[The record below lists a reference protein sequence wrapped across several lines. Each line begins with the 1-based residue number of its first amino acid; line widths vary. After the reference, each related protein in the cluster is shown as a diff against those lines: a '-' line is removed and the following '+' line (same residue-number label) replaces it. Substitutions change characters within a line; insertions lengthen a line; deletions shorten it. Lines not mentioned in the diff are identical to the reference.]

1 MSSVVNKSAK
11 RFVPKLRE
19 RRQISSAQTS
29 SAQKPVGP
37 AGPGETPETV
47 VSANK
52 ASEVENAEP
61 SEASNQGEVEKSE
74 TQNENEN
81 ESGKVL
87 SGSAVET
94 TGSGE
99 NQDNIGKNGGVTFEE
114 DDPLSQT
121 TMARDLG
128 PSRTSTQIP
137 VVAVS
142 STASRRRSSRLD
154 SLSAAKPTF
163 KSGFMGANPANGSV
177 SGSVPEKSRRLSTIS
192 TGSLRKKSL
201 SINSENDSSLQAI
214 KRRRMSSRSS
224 VGKGSGKVQR
234 ISIVS
239 RMSSPDDDSLTAKPA
254 GDAENTDD
262 IFQRTDDLYQ
272 KYTIANLKMIPKK
285 IADTDSS
292 KYLIDEENF
301 TMADLCKPTLPI
313 GEISEN
319 FTRAKEAARLKAE
332 RRKKRRELRET
343 ARREFKSLND
353 LVTEEESKLKEERK
367 KAAQELLNTEVP
379 DEKPR
384 QGIQLKM
391 SADGSMVVDE
401 ESTVVDRHKNASL
414 ENSSKEKI
422 QNNPFE
428 NLYNS
433 ATYGRQQFTD
443 PWTTEE
449 MIKFYQALS
458 MWGTDF
464 NLISQLFP
472 YRTRRQIKSKFVNE
486 EKKHPIM
493 IELALR
499 SKLPPNFDQYCQ
511 ETRKTIGTVHEFNKR
526 LDQLQVEHEEHLKQI
541 EVERQNAREQDIK
554 QQSVKEHERAQ
565 RGKQGGRQEQLR
577 EYRKSEI
584 VLGSIDDL
592 KKKRAEEVTEET

>member
-19 RRQISSAQTS
+19 RRLPNSTPTAPVLPK
-29 SAQKPVGP
+29 AVDEGAKPDTG
-37 AGPGETPETV
+37 AIDEDAARNDDSGGETNTADTDAKIGDDETK
-47 VSANK
+47 N
-52 ASEVENAEP
+52 N
-61 SEASNQGEVEKSE
+61 EAI
-74 TQNENEN
+74 
-81 ESGKVL
+81 
-87 SGSAVET
+87 
-94 TGSGE
+94 
-99 NQDNIGKNGGVTFEE
+99 DEE
-114 DDPLSQT
+114 DPLSQT
-121 TMARDLG
+121 TLMKNLT
-128 PSRTSTQIP
+128 PSRTGTQIP

-142 STASRRRSSRLD
+142 TASNRRRSSRLD
-154 SLSAAKPTF
+154 SLSGLKPTF
-163 KSGFMGANPANGSV
+163 RSGFMGPGSLNT
-177 SGSVPEKSRRLSTIS
+177 GNAPERSRRLSSIS
-192 TGSLRKKSL
+192 AGTSRKKSV
-201 SINSENDSSLQAI
+201 SVTPENDSSLQAI

-224 VGKGSGKVQR
+224 MGKGRGKVQR

-239 RMSSPDDDSLTAKPA
+239 RMSSPDDDALTAKPA
-254 GDAENTDD
+254 GDSENCDE

-272 KYTIANLKMIPKK
+272 KYTITNLKMIPKK
-285 IADTDSS
+285 IADDDSS

-313 GEISEN
+313 GKISEN
-319 FTRAKEAARLKAE
+319 FTRAKEAAKLKVE
-332 RRKKRRELRET
+332 RRRKRRELREM
-343 ARREFKSLND
+343 ARKEFKSLNE
-353 LVTEEESKLKEERK
+353 LMTEEENQLKEERK
-367 KAAQELLNTEVP
+367 KAAQDLFDTEVP
-379 DEKPR
+379 DEKPH

-391 SADGSMVVDE
+391 NADGSMVVDE
-401 ESTVVDRHKNASL
+401 ESMVVDRHKNASL
-414 ENSSKEKI
+414 ENSSKERF

-486 EKKHPIM
+486 EKKHPVM

-499 SKLPPNFDQYCQ
+499 SKLPPNFEQYCK
-511 ETRKTIGTVHEFNKR
+511 ETRKNIGTVNDFNKR
-526 LDQLQVEHEEHLKQI
+526 LDLLQVEHEDHLKQI
-541 EVERQNAREQDIK
+541 EVERQNAKEQDIK
-554 QQSVKEHERAQ
+554 QQTFKEHERTQ
-565 RGKQGGRQEQLR
+565 KGRQGGRHDQIK

-584 VLGSIDDL
+584 VLGSIEDL
-592 KKKRAEEVTEET
+592 KKRRAEEAAAEEAQD

>member
-19 RRQISSAQTS
+19 RRILNSTPAPTVVPPVSDDITKSTAEDSHENEADNEDGLNESSTDNTEPKRS
-29 SAQKPVGP
+29 DEESKIN
-37 AGPGETPETV
+37 ETV
-47 VSANK
+47 
-52 ASEVENAEP
+52 
-61 SEASNQGEVEKSE
+61 
-74 TQNENEN
+74 
-81 ESGKVL
+81 
-87 SGSAVET
+87 
-94 TGSGE
+94 
-99 NQDNIGKNGGVTFEE
+99 DE

-121 TMARDLG
+121 TLVKNLN

-137 VVAVS
+137 VVTVS
-142 STASRRRSSRLD
+142 SATNRRRSSRLD
-154 SLSAAKPTF
+154 SLSGTKPTF
-163 KSGFMGANPANGSV
+163 KSGFMGPGSLNT
-177 SGSVPEKSRRLSTIS
+177 GNVPERSRRLSSIS
-192 TGSLRKKSL
+192 TMSLRKKSL
-201 SINSENDSSLQAI
+201 TVNSENDSSLQAI

-224 VGKGSGKVQR
+224 AGKGPGKVQR

-254 GDAENTDD
+254 GDSENCDD

-272 KYTIANLKMIPKK
+272 KYTITNLKMIPKK
-285 IADTDSS
+285 IADKDSS

-319 FTRAKEAARLKAE
+319 FSRAKEAAKLKIE
-332 RRKKRRELRET
+332 RRRKRRELREM
-343 ARREFKSLND
+343 ARKEFKSLNE
-353 LVTEEESKLKEERK
+353 LVTEEEKQLKEERK
-367 KAAQELLNTEVP
+367 KAAQDLFDTEVP
-379 DEKPR
+379 DEKPH

-391 SADGSMVVDE
+391 AADGSMVVDE
-401 ESTVVDRHKNASL
+401 ESMVVDRHKNASL

-443 PWTTEE
+443 PWTIEE

-472 YRTRRQIKSKFVNE
+472 YRSRRQIKSKFVNE
-486 EKKHPIM
+486 EKKHPVM

-499 SKLPPNFDQYCQ
+499 SKLPPNFEQYCK
-511 ETRKTIGTVHEFNKR
+511 ETRKNIGTVTEFNKR

-554 QQSVKEHERAQ
+554 QQTVKEHERSQ
-565 RGKQGGRQEQLR
+565 KGKHGGRYDQLK

-592 KKKRAEEVTEET
+592 KKKRAEEAAIEAQT

>member
-1 MSSVVNKSAK
+1 M
-11 RFVPKLRE
+11 
-19 RRQISSAQTS
+19 
-29 SAQKPVGP
+29 
-37 AGPGETPETV
+37 
-47 VSANK
+47 
-52 ASEVENAEP
+52 
-61 SEASNQGEVEKSE
+61 
-74 TQNENEN
+74 
-81 ESGKVL
+81 
-87 SGSAVET
+87 
-94 TGSGE
+94 
-99 NQDNIGKNGGVTFEE
+99 
-114 DDPLSQT
+114 
-121 TMARDLG
+121 
-128 PSRTSTQIP
+128 
-137 VVAVS
+137 
-142 STASRRRSSRLD
+142 
-154 SLSAAKPTF
+154 
-163 KSGFMGANPANGSV
+163 
-177 SGSVPEKSRRLSTIS
+177 
-192 TGSLRKKSL
+192 
-201 SINSENDSSLQAI
+201 
-214 KRRRMSSRSS
+214 
-224 VGKGSGKVQR
+224 
-234 ISIVS
+234 
-239 RMSSPDDDSLTAKPA
+239 
-254 GDAENTDD
+254 
-262 IFQRTDDLYQ
+262 
-272 KYTIANLKMIPKK
+272 
-285 IADTDSS
+285 
-292 KYLIDEENF
+292 
-301 TMADLCKPTLPI
+301 
-313 GEISEN
+313 
-319 FTRAKEAARLKAE
+319 
-332 RRKKRRELRET
+332 RET
-343 ARREFKSLND
+343 ARREFKSLYE

>member
-1 MSSVVNKSAK
+1 MNKSAK
-11 RFVPKLRE
+11 RFVPKIRE
-19 RRQISSAQTS
+19 RRLVNT
-29 SAQKPVGP
+29 GP
-37 AGPGETPETV
+37 AASPSPISITSLASADQVKEAQIKETEGSNTEAEGNFDN
-47 VSANK
+47 SK
-52 ASEVENAEP
+52 SKSEV
-61 SEASNQGEVEKSE
+61 V
-74 TQNENEN
+74 
-81 ESGKVL
+81 V
-87 SGSAVET
+87 
-94 TGSGE
+94 
-99 NQDNIGKNGGVTFEE
+99 DEE
-114 DDPLSQT
+114 DPLSQAT
-121 TMARDLG
+121 LGKDLG
-128 PSRTSTQIP
+128 SSRTSTQLP
-137 VVAVS
+137 VISVS
-142 STASRRRSSRLD
+142 TSGANRRRSSRLD
-154 SLSAAKPTF
+154 SLSGLKPTF
-163 KSGFMGANPANGSV
+163 KAGFAGS
-177 SGSVPEKSRRLSTIS
+177 SSLNTGSVPERNRRLSSIS
-192 TGSLRKKSL
+192 SGNLRKKNQGL
-201 SINSENDSSLQAI
+201 SHTENDASLQAI
-214 KRRRMSSRSS
+214 KRRRMSARSS
-224 VGKGSGKVQR
+224 VSKTSGKVQR

-254 GDAENTDD
+254 GDSEYKED

-272 KYTIANLKMIPKK
+272 KYTITNLKMIPKQ
-285 IADTDSS
+285 IADKDSS

-319 FTRAKEAARLKAE
+319 FLRAKQAGKLKME
-332 RRKKRRELRET
+332 RRRKRRELREM
-343 ARREFKSLND
+343 ARKEFKPLTE
-353 LVTEEESKLKEERK
+353 LVAEEETKLKEERK
-367 KAAQELLNTEVP
+367 RAAQDLFDTEVP
-379 DEKPR
+379 DEKPH

-391 SADGSMVVDE
+391 SADGSLAVDE
-401 ESTVVDRHKNASL
+401 ESMVVDRHKNASL

-433 ATYGRQQFTD
+433 GTYGRQQFTD

-472 YRTRRQIKSKFVNE
+472 YRTRRQIKAKFVNE
-486 EKKHPIM
+486 EKKHPVM

-499 SKLPPNFDQYCQ
+499 SKLPPNFSQYCK
-511 ETRKTIGTVHEFNKR
+511 ETRKTIGTVDDFNKK

-554 QQSVKEHERAQ
+554 QQSVKEHERVQ
-565 RGKQGGRQEQLR
+565 RGKQGGRHDQLK

-592 KKKRAEEVTEET
+592 KKKRTEEVEAEQ